1 MRILLV
7 EDERRMTQALCE
19 ILKRENYD
27 VDSCTN
33 GCDGLE
39 AIESNIYDLVILDI
53 MLPGLDGYEIV
64 KKMRSQSIT
73 TPVLMLTAKTELDD
87 TVYGL
92 DCGADDYMT
101 KPFMSKELLAR
112 VRALLRRSAKIADN
126 SISFGDISISRDTM
140 TLTCVNSKEDLRL
153 SEKEFNI
160 LEYFIVNQGRILT
173 REQLAVKIWGYDNE
187 SEYNNVEVYISFTR
201 KKLSF
206 VNSKVTI
213 KSIRRVGYE
222 MRYDHV

>member
-1 MRILLV
+1 
-7 EDERRMTQALCE
+7 MTQALCE

-140 TLTCVNSKEDLRL
+140 TLTCINSKESLRL

>member
-1 MRILLV
+1 
-7 EDERRMTQALCE
+7 
-19 ILKRENYD
+19 
-27 VDSCTN
+27 
-33 GCDGLE
+33 
-39 AIESNIYDLVILDI
+39 

-101 KPFMSKELLAR
+101 KPFISKELLAR

-140 TLTCVNSKEDLRL
+140 TLTCINSKESLRL

-160 LEYFIVNQGRILT
+160 LEYFIINQGRILT

-213 KSIRRVGYE
+213 KSIPRVGYK